1 LPASLPA
8 PTPVVPA
15 EPKVVRVEPAPIVSP
30 DSAGARPGRGRAAP
44 AATDD
49 GAPRGDT
56 PPEPSPPE
64 RPATRGAAIPVPVP
78 IGPAPAPR
86 DRPAPASQPAVTV
99 TPRPA
104 PAPNAPDAAP
114 ARPRRAPAELRRL
127 TVASKV
133 RGFGDLDPLGGSRV
147 RTGGRFIAYV
157 ELVNWPSS
165 PAGDRRATA
174 NASYV
179 VRLVD
184 ANGLP
189 VATLGPYQSSHTAEE
204 PLVDLYVARVVAV
217 PATLPP
223 GPYSVEVE
231 ATDPV
236 TGVKARASV
245 PLAVTAPAE

>member
-1 LPASLPA
+1 
-8 PTPVVPA
+8 
-15 EPKVVRVEPAPIVSP
+15 
-30 DSAGARPGRGRAAP
+30 
-44 AATDD
+44 
-49 GAPRGDT
+49 
-56 PPEPSPPE
+56 
-64 RPATRGAAIPVPVP
+64 
-78 IGPAPAPR
+78 
-86 DRPAPASQPAVTV
+86 
-99 TPRPA
+99 
-104 PAPNAPDAAP
+104 
-114 ARPRRAPAELRRL
+114 
-127 TVASKV
+127 VASKV

-204 PLVDLYVARVVAV
+204 PLVDLYVARVVTV